1 LPTETQFSA
10 SPLEKSDSP
19 LSSGLSPSPVS
30 LQVSLLTG
38 GIDKPYVYGLATA
51 LMAQGVGLDI
61 IGSDEVDSPDF
72 HTSAATRFLN
82 LRGDQGEATFTEKM
96 GRISRYYTRLLRYA
110 AVAQPEIFHILWNN
124 RFQALDRTALML
136 YYKMLGKKV
145 VFTAHNVNAARRDS
159 KDSLL
164 NRITLRIQ
172 YQLAD
177 HIFVHTEKMKSE
189 LMVDFGVPANR
200 ATVIPFGINNAV
212 PHTDLTPAAAKS
224 RLGIRPEQKMLL
236 FFGRIGPYKGLEYLV
251 DAFEK
256 LVAIDE
262 TYTLVIAGKPK
273 GGAESYLASIRA
285 RIKRDF
291 RPGRV
296 IEKIEFIP
304 DEDTEVYFKAADV
317 LMLPYT
323 EVFQSG
329 VLFLGYSFG
338 LPVIATDIGSM
349 SEGIAD
355 GSTGLLAKPRDAADL
370 ARAIGDYFASDMY
383 TNLNA
388 RRGQIRKYAMS
399 RNSWDVV
406 GEMTASV
413 YSQLRKGNLS

>member
-1 LPTETQFSA
+1 MITETQFSA
-10 SPLEKSDSP
+10 PQLEKSDTPPSK
-19 LSSGLSPSPVS
+19 SPSLVS
-30 LQVSLLTG
+30 LEVALLTG

-51 LMAQGVGLDI
+51 LMARGIALDI
-61 IGSDEVDSPDF
+61 VGSDEVDSPDF
-72 HTSAATRFLN
+72 HASATTRFLN
-82 LRGDQGEATFTEKM
+82 LRGDQGEATLFEKV
-96 GRISRYYTRLLRYA
+96 GRISRYYARLLRYA
-110 AVAQPEIFHILWNN
+110 AGAQAGIFHILWNN
-124 RFQALDRTALML
+124 RFQTLDRTLLML

-172 YQLAD
+172 YRLAD

-189 LMVDFGVPANR
+189 LATDFGVPASK

-212 PHTDLTPAAAKS
+212 PHTELTPAAAKS
-224 RLGIRPEQKMLL
+224 CLGIRPEQKVLL

-256 LVAIDE
+256 LVSKDE
-262 TYTLVIAGKPK
+262 TYTLVIAGKEK
-273 GGAESYLASIRA
+273 GGAEEYLASIRA
-285 RIKRDF
+285 RIQRDF
-291 RPGRV
+291 RPGSV

-304 DEDTEVYFKAADV
+304 DEDTEIYFKAADV
-317 LMLPYT
+317 LILPYT

-338 LPVIATDIGSM
+338 LPVVATDIGSM
-349 SEGIAD
+349 SEGIAE
-355 GSTGLLAKPRDAADL
+355 GSTGLLCKTKDAADL
-370 ARAIGDYFASDMY
+370 ARVIGDYFASDMY
-383 TNLNA
+383 TSLNA
-388 RRGQIRKYAMS
+388 RRGQIRKYALS

-406 GEMTASV
+406 SEMTVNV
-413 YSQLRKGNLS
+413 YTRLLKGEQS